1 MSSTKWRSPP
11 DDDQRAAVSGRQQG
25 CQGTRQTAAQSGVA
39 VCTHFTPATNQN
51 VAAWMNA
58 QQASGRLKF
67 ISHQDVLC
75 AW

>member
-1 MSSTKWRSPP
+1 MSQKNRRVGT
-11 DDDQRAAVSGRQQG
+11 AALALVVTVIITLLA
-25 CQGTRQTAAQSGVA
+25 TRQTAAQSGVA